1 MMLEVCS
8 VAQAHNKL
16 DHMDYS
22 PRLCRVSL
30 QLLMLVCHL
39 QMLILY
45 THHLL
50 LLGHNQLLLRH
61 KHLLLLLGV
70 CCSTGQRG

>member
-1 MMLEVCS
+1 MCEDFVS
-8 VAQAHNKL
+8 NVGE
-16 DHMDYS
+16 DYS

-50 LLGHNQLLLRH
+50 LLGHNQLLLLGH
-61 KHLLLLLGV
+61 KHLLLLLLGV